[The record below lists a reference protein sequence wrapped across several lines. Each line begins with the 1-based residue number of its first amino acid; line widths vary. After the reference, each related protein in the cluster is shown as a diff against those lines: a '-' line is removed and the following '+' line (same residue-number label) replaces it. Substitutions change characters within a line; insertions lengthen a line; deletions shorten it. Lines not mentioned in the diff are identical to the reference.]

1 MSLDDVVS
9 DIENVVSQW
18 HPRDILRRTNWLYR
32 VDALRPRDVRDM
44 NVLMDLVTLCQ
55 THAQQ
60 FVIWGYSLR
69 FASRRPNS
77 NVRSSRYKKIS
88 LLVLQMAQLFLSE
101 GYCFF
106 LEYLQIA
113 YYPSS
118 NRINRSSLGNRFP
131 PKQRESLSD
140 LGENECRSMT
150 GLSLSQLYLLREHLR
165 IPESMC
171 DHRSQRW
178 FNGEAGFLHYMT
190 YNRLGITKLQLS
202 LYHFGGDPR
211 RFTYTIRT
219 VAKYLYTT
227 FYHKISGQSL
237 RQWIPFVHEYRR
249 AIWGKNLLEEH

>member
-9 DIENVVSQW
+9 NIENVVSQW
-18 HPRDILRRTNWLYR
+18 HPRDVLRRTNWLYR

-44 NVLMDLVTLCQ
+44 SVLMDLVILCQ

-69 FASRRPNS
+69 FASRRHNS
-77 NVRSSRYKKIS
+77 DIRSSRYKKIS

-106 LEYLQIA
+106 FLEYLQIA

-118 NRINRSSLGNRFP
+118 NRINSSSLGNRFP
-131 PKQRESLSD
+131 PKQRETTSD

-150 GLSLSQLYLLREHLR
+150 GLSMSQLQLLLVHLR
-165 IPESMC
+165 IPDC
-171 DHRSQRW
+171 IRDHRSQRLL
-178 FNGEAGFLHYMT
+178 NGEASFLHYMT
-190 YNRLGITKLQLS
+190 YNRLGIMKLQLS

-211 RFTYTIRT
+211 RFTYIIRS
-219 VAKYLYTT
+219 VATYLYTT
-227 FYHKISGQSL
+227 FYHKISG
-237 RQWIPFVHEYRR
+237 
-249 AIWGKNLLEEH
+249 